1 MESRRRRRRS
11 QLLKWGCYGLGLLI
25 CTVLQTCPGLFQ
37 LGQAKPLYL
46 LPLCLAV
53 ASFEGEFAGALFG
66 AVCGLMWDWTAGR
79 TVGLLALAL
88 MMLAFGMSVAVQLF
102 LKCST
107 PNFVLVSAGCAL
119 LLLLSDFMFFYVM
132 PGYVGAAQRVVTFI
146 LPCAVLT
153 GPVSAPLFWL
163 VRRINAEFAIDT
175 GAI

>member
-107 PNFVLVSAGCAL
+107 PNFVLVSVGCAL

-132 PGYVGAAQRVVTFI
+132 PGYVGAA
-146 LPCAVLT
+146 
-153 GPVSAPLFWL
+153 
-163 VRRINAEFAIDT
+163 RR
-175 GAI
+175 